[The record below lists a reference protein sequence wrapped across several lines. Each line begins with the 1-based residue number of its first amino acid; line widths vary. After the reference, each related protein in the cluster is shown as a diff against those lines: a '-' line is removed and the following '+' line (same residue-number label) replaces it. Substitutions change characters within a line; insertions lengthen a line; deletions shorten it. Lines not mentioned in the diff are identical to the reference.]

1 MTLLLM
7 AMARLSN
14 FLRRQDG
21 SDENPSGNSRA
32 ARECRLVQRHEIDQA
47 LRLLLSG
54 PGGLAQDEQVL
65 DFLSYAM
72 HRNVDVNSTW
82 IATTRGRIEWAL
94 LPVISPGK
102 TMLML
107 SPTKLHKHSS
117 ADAVVE
123 LAKAVAHEY
132 AQRDIHLA
140 QLLLDPDQPA
150 VRDAYTTAGFSE
162 LAELVY
168 LHRPIR
174 SAGRA
179 TTDQIT
185 LPGSFQLLSYS
196 PQTEHLFADAIRASY
211 ESSLDCPGLNGM
223 RDMGDVIE
231 GHRATGEFEPGLW
244 HIVIEHDRPL
254 AVLLLNRSIHSEA
267 MELVYIGLAPAARGR
282 GLGDQLM
289 QLAMHLS
296 ARDGKSEL
304 TLAVDSR
311 NVPAMKLYFRHGM
324 KRVGSRMAM
333 IQDLRPLRQN
343 ESPPVPA
350 AG

>member
-1 MTLLLM
+1 
-7 AMARLSN
+7 MARLSN
-14 FLRRQDG
+14 FLRRHDG
-21 SDENPSGNSRA
+21 PGDDSPDNSRS

-54 PGGLAQDEQVL
+54 PGGLARDEQVL

-72 HRNVDVNSTW
+72 HRNVDVNATW
-82 IATTRGRIEWAL
+82 IASTRGRIEWSL
-94 LPVISPGK
+94 LPVVSPGK

-107 SPTKLHKHSS
+107 SPTKLHKHST

-123 LAKAVAHEY
+123 LARAVAADY
-132 AQRDIHLA
+132 ARRDIDLA

-150 VRDAYTTAGFSE
+150 VRDSYAAAGFTE

-168 LHRPIR
+168 LHRAVR
-174 SAGRA
+174 
-179 TTDQIT
+179 TTSDEIA
-185 LPGSFQLLSYS
+185 LPESFALRSYS
-196 PQTEHLFADAIRASY
+196 SDVEHLFADAIRTSY

-223 RDMGDVIE
+223 RDMRDVIE

-244 HIVIEHDRPL
+244 HIVQENDQPR

-267 MELVYIGLAPAARGR
+267 MELVYIGLSPAARGR
-282 GLGDQLM
+282 GLGDLLM
-289 QLAMHLS
+289 RLAMHLS

-333 IQDLRPLRQN
+333 IQDLRPLRQT
-343 ESPPVPA
+343 ETPMVPVA
-350 AG
+350 D